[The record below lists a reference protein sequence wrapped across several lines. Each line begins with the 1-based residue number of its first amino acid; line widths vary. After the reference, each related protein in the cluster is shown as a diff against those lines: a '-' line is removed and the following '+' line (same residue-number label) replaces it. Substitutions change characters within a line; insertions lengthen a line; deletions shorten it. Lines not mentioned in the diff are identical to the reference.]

1 MMTAP
6 PLDTTLVLATI
17 GGLVVLRAVLSV
29 LSSLYGTMLRGGK
42 NPRKYGEWAVVT
54 GATDGIGKAMSFELA
69 RKGCSVL
76 LVSRSA
82 KKLEMVAKEL
92 RASHPKVGVR
102 TMAIDFGSLTDALR
116 EQFQAL
122 VDTLDVGVLVNNV
135 GMSYDFCQW
144 FHELTDDEIA
154 DMLALNVDST
164 TWMTRAVL
172 PGMVSRKRGVVVNMS
187 SAAARPPT
195 PLLAVYSAT
204 KGYIENLT
212 RALDIEYAGKGIR
225 FQCQSPYWVATAMT
239 FPNSKVAVEKRAT
252 LFTPTAKKF
261 ARASVAQIGYGTMV
275 SPHWPHSL
283 ALLAQAYLPP
293 RSHAPDRPGVTPP
306 PPRARAR
313 WRVR

>member
-1 MMTAP
+1 MMPAP
-6 PLDTTLVLATI
+6 PLDANLVLAAI
-17 GGLVVLRAVLSV
+17 GGFVVLRALLSAV
-29 LSSLYGTMLRGGK
+29 SSVYSTTLRGGK
-42 NPRKYGEWAVVT
+42 SPRKFGEWAIVT

-82 KKLEMVAKEL
+82 QKLDMVAKEL

-102 TMAIDFGSLTDALR
+102 TMAIDFGGLTVAVR

-144 FHELTDDEIA
+144 FHELTDDEVA
-154 DMLALNVDST
+154 RMLALNVEST

-172 PGMVSRKRGVVVNMS
+172 PGMISRKRGVVVNMS

-195 PLLAVYSAT
+195 PLLALYSAT

-261 ARASVAQIGYGTMV
+261 ARASVAQIGQDTMV

-283 ALLAQAYLPP
+283 ALLAQACT
-293 RSHAPDRPGVTPP
+293 SAPDRPDAI
-306 PPRARAR
+306 RSSKAR
-313 WRVR
+313 WCAGVDP